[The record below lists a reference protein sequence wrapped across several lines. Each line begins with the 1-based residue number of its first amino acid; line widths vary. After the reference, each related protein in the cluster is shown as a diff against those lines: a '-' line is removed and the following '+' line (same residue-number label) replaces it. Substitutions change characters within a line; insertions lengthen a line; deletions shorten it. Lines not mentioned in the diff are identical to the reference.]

1 VISVNGTPNNAEPP
15 TFDWTVPSLTN
26 LADDGLYPDAT
37 AGDGIYSVSVVF
49 PDTSAQDVEYKYLFN
64 DVYEC
69 GDAGNYTF
77 SIDPDNYDAVGNP
90 QILPLNVFRPCG
102 IAAVPNLQA
111 GLVLEQNNPNPFNPS
126 TEIKFSVR
134 KSGSG
139 SLRVYNVRGEMV
151 RTLREGTFPAGPGS
165 VVWDGRTDAGSL
177 SGSGVYFYRLEVG
190 GLAKTNRM
198 VLLK

>member
-1 VISVNGTPNNAEPP
+1 MTKMLVLNNA
-15 TFDWTVPSLTN
+15 FLI
-26 LADDGLYPDAT
+26 DGKG
-37 AGDGIYSVSVVF
+37 GDPQPGVSVVVA
-49 PDTSAQDVEYKYLFN
+49 DTSLQNVEYKYLFN

-69 GDAGNYTF
+69 VGSGNHYF
-77 SIDPDNYDAVGNP
+77 SIDPDNHGAAGNP
-90 QILPLNVFRPCG
+90 QILPLDVYRPCG
-102 IAAVPNLQA
+102 ISAVPQLSA

-134 KSGSG
+134 KAGSG

-151 RTLREGTFPAGPGS
+151 RTLRKGVFPAGPGS
-165 VVWDGRTDAGSL
+165 VIWDGRSDAGSL